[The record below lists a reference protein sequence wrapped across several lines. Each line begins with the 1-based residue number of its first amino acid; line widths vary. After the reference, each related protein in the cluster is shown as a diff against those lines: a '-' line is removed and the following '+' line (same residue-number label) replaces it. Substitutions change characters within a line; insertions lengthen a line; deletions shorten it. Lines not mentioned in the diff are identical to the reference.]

1 MLSWAAFASG
11 KTKESRWE
19 IKEYFRKTRHM
30 TEDNQQAGRPSDPC
44 VMVIFGAAGD
54 LTKRKLIP
62 ALCNLAGSKLLS
74 QQFAIVGF
82 GYNDFT
88 TESLRQKLSEDI
100 KTFATRPIAP
110 KIWAWVLERIYYVRG
125 DFSAV
130 NAYQALKKHFAVL
143 ASTHTT

>member
-19 IKEYFRKTRHM
+19 LKEYFRKTRHM

-54 LTKRKLIP
+54 LTNRKLIP
-62 ALCNLAGSKLLS
+62 ALCNLAASKLLS
-74 QQFAIVGF
+74 QQLAIVGF

-88 TESLRQKLSEDI
+88 PASFRQQ
-100 KTFATRPIAP
+100 FADAINTSPTTPISP
-110 KIWAWVLERIYYVRG
+110 
-125 DFSAV
+125 S
-130 NAYQALKKHFAVL
+130 
-143 ASTHTT
+143 